1 MYLNIRT
8 VCVLEPCHTTITLTW
23 DWRSKSHILK
33 KHKQSIVVKNA
44 FFSTTILCK
53 LCECVCFFRHKL
65 TLVDFQP
72 RQKKEENPFQL
83 QFVQIRQGAWL
94 VVMLPPWQPHTQKPF
109 FGSYWE
115 LKLGSERITGR
126 TWRWRWTLRP
136 PEHLFTWK
144 KLKKYIA
151 ILKKGCALRGDI
163 LPKQHCGNDTDTQTH
178 SEHINRM
185 TALFAGRTLH
195 FFLTRFH
202 WDFGSC
208 CCFLIDASAAPPL
221 LHH

>member
-8 VCVLEPCHTTITLTW
+8 VCVLEPFHTNITLNW

-44 FFSTTILCK
+44 FFSQQYFAS
-53 LCECVCFFRHKL
+53 CVSLSVSPGTNWLLL
-65 TLVDFQP
+65 TYSHGK
-72 RQKKEENPFQL
+72 KKEENPFQL

-115 LKLGSERITGR
+115 LKLGSEHVTGR
-126 TWRWRWTLRP
+126 TWRWTLRP

-163 LPKQHCGNDTDTQTH
+163 LHKQHRGNDTDTQTH

-185 TALFAGRTLH
+185 TALFAGGTH
-195 FFLTRFH
+195 FFFLTRFH
-202 WDFGSC
+202 CDFCSC